1 MKFLDWLLRRGDK
14 TAPESPQVESADANE
29 EPSTDAEEPRPDS
42 GESAGDSADESPPQD
57 EQREG

>member
-1 MKFLDWLLRRGDK
+1 MRFLDWLLRRGDE
-14 TAPESPQVESADANE
+14 TAPESPEVESADTNE
-29 EPSTDAEEPRPDS
+29 EPSTDEPRAES